1 MRDFPYPMDNRFPVS
16 TFVSV
21 GDDVVWSNALPPEV
35 EKAMKEAGTYIPREN
50 FKGVAVEVHEDHA
63 IVAYRAKPDRKGLI
77 KRVKKPVSNP
87 VEFEYEEYRIP
98 DPIPDGELMRV
109 GDPRKDYWFTRTPTS
124 IFYDVLGMPEINAG
138 KLRDLLDFG
147 DSDIEL
153 WNYLADLTRGHR
165 HLADEVVNFILG
177 PLAAALKVKSSDPT
191 KGGTIY
197 GFRDREKIVPQY
209 AVEVMFEAVALG
221 LVPKSIRKELD
232 AFMVGEFG
240 EILLGISIDN
250 VDADSRAALLDTF
263 PLIATDDRYAILYEK
278 QMDIAFDRFV
288 RVVFYEKLSELLEVV
303 LAAADVDIGAMVD
316 KVFADNPAQA
326 EKAKSD
332 PKLIGWA
339 MGQVMKASPTKLDP
353 NEVRAVIVEK
363 LK

>member
-1 MRDFPYPMDNRFPVS
+1 MRDFPYPMDNRFPVT

-35 EKAMKEAGTYIPREN
+35 EKAMKKAGTYQAREN
-50 FKGVAVEVHEDHA
+50 FKGVAVEVYEDHA
-63 IVAYRAKPDRKGLI
+63 IVDMQ
-77 KRVKKPVSNP
+77 
-87 VEFEYEEYRIP
+87 
-98 DPIPDGELMRV
+98 GELVRV
-109 GDPRKDYWFTRTPTS
+109 GDPRRNNWFTRTPTS

-165 HLADEVVNFILG
+165 HLADDVVNFILG
-177 PLAAALKVKSSDPT
+177 PLAATLKAKSSDPT
-191 KGGTIY
+191 KGGRVL
-197 GFRDREKIVPQY
+197 GFRHREEIVSQE
-209 AVEVMFEAVALG
+209 ALEIMFEAIALG
-221 LVPKSIRKELD
+221 LVPKSVRKELD
-232 AFMVGEFG
+232 AFMVGELG
-240 EILLGISIDN
+240 ERVAAISFETIDPDLQPA
-250 VDADSRAALLDTF
+250 VLDAYRAHEADKE
-263 PLIATDDRYAILYEK
+263 RYAPLL
-278 QMDIAFDRFV
+278 MGVMGLAVTRFT
-288 RVVFYEKLSELLEVV
+288 RAVFYEKLSELLEVV

-326 EKAKSD
+326 EKARSD

-363 LK
+363 LG

>member
-1 MRDFPYPMDNRFPVS
+1 MRDFPYPMDNRFPVT
-16 TFVSV
+16 TFVAP

-35 EKAMKEAGTYIPREN
+35 EKAMIKAGTYVPREN
-50 FKGVAVEVHEDHA
+50 FKGVAIEVHEDHA
-63 IVAYRAKPDRKGLI
+63 IVAYKPRPDRPIFKMVIRDG
-77 KRVKKPVSNP
+77 KPVQEQ
-87 VEFEYEEYRIP
+87 VGVDV
-98 DPIPDGELMRV
+98 DPIPEGEVMRV
-109 GDPRKDYWFTRTPTS
+109 GDPRRRYWFTRTPTS

-138 KLRDLLDFG
+138 KLRDLLDFADG
-147 DSDIEL
+147 DIGL
-153 WNYLADLTRGHR
+153 WHYLADLTRGHR

-177 PLAAALKVKSSDPT
+177 PLAATLKAKSSDPT

-197 GFRDREKIVPQY
+197 GFRDREDVVPQY

-221 LVPKSIRKELD
+221 LVPKSVRKELD
-232 AFMVGEFG
+232 AFMVAELP
-240 EILLGISIDN
+240 ERVLGISYEA
-250 VDADSRAALLDTF
+250 VDPD
-263 PLIATDDRYAILYEK
+263 IAPAVMDAYEATQGDEERYAPLLMGV
-278 QMDIAFDRFV
+278 MDVAVKRFT

>member
-1 MRDFPYPMDNRFPVS
+1 MRHFPYPMDNRFPVT
-16 TFVSV
+16 TFIAP
-21 GDDVVWSNALPPEV
+21 GDEVVWSNARPPAE
-35 EKAMKEAGTYIPREN
+35 EKAMKEAGTYEPREN

-63 IVAYRAKPDRKGLI
+63 IVDMQGETV
-77 KRVKKPVSNP
+77 RV
-87 VEFEYEEYRIP
+87 
-98 DPIPDGELMRV
+98 D
-109 GDPRKDYWFTRTPTS
+109 DPRKDYWFTRTPTS

-177 PLAAALKVKSSDPT
+177 PLAATLKAKSSDPT
-191 KGGTIY
+191 KGGRIL
-197 GFRDREKIVPQY
+197 GFRDRE
-209 AVEVMFEAVALG
+209 EVVSQEALEIMFEAVALG
-221 LVPKSIRKELD
+221 LVPKSVRKELD
-232 AFMVGEFG
+232 AFMVGELG
-240 EILLGISIDN
+240 ERVAAISFETIDPDLQPA
-250 VDADSRAALLDTF
+250 VMDAYRAHEGDKE
-263 PLIATDDRYAILYEK
+263 RYAPLL
-278 QMDIAFDRFV
+278 MGVMGMAVTRFT
-288 RVVFYEKLSELLEVV
+288 RVVFYDKLTELLEVV
-303 LAAADVDIGAMVD
+303 LAAAGVDIGAMVD
-316 KVFADNPAQA
+316 KVFSDNPAQA

-363 LK
+363 LA